1 MTEIIARREFSPY
14 YIIFDIAFLIV
25 FAALLLWKKKYMT
38 VLVGFLAGLLYMIV
52 DFGILI
58 LYATPEAF
66 PTVTACFGSCF
77 GCR

>member
-38 VLVGFLAGLLYMIV
+38 VLVGFLAGLLSISA
-52 DFGILI
+52 FLI